1 VSESYDSGVLGLRSC
16 FGGAS
21 VANFQTT
28 ARGRYFV
35 HSLSTTQF
43 KTRHI
48 VVKLSRPLSRE
59 SVTATAVLPYLWM
72 EGTATLP
79 SARHIMQYA
88 DELYGT
94 VVRTGIGKRADRHV
108 VEVSLSV
115 PEETALTGADG
126 LFEKALHL
134 ALDIISDPKLDGGE
148 FPKAHVDRE
157 RTLHQKRIQSIY
169 DDKIAYAMERCIE
182 EMCKGSPVG
191 LSRFGYIEDLEA
203 LSGQSL
209 WATHQ
214 DLLKQAEIHVYV
226 IGQTGDGKGVANEIL
241 DTLEQRLG
249 LATRSDAALGVVEPL
264 PYVRNEPQYVV
275 DRQPVQQGKLNLGF
289 RTNTAYRSDD
299 FLALM
304 LCNGVLGAF
313 PHSKLFTNVR
323 EKANLA
329 YYASSRLDSLTG
341 ILSIQT
347 GIEVANYEQALDII
361 LRQVEEIQKGAVS
374 DKELN
379 FTKRGFRNQY
389 LQLADQPGAMTD
401 VHFHGVL
408 GGIHR
413 EIPDI
418 LEKIDAVTVDD
429 VVRVASTLKL
439 DTVYFLSNEE
449 VKRHG

>member
-1 VSESYDSGVLGLRSC
+1 LEVAV
-16 FGGAS
+16 

-43 KTRHI
+43 KTRQI
-48 VVKLSRPLSRE
+48 IVKLSRELSRE
-59 SVTATAVLPYLWM
+59 NVTATAVLPYLWL
-72 EGTATLP
+72 EGTAKLP

-88 DELYGT
+88 DDLFGT

-115 PEETALTGADG
+115 PEESALTGAAG
-126 LFEKALHL
+126 LFDKAVHL

-148 FPKAHVDRE
+148 FPMAHVDRE
-157 RTLHQKRIQSIY
+157 RILHQKRIQSIY

-182 EMCKGSPVG
+182 EMCKGTPVG
-191 LSRFGYIEDLEA
+191 LSRFGYIEDLDA
-203 LSGQSL
+203 LNGQSL
-209 WATHQ
+209 WQTHQ
-214 DLLKQAEIHVYV
+214 DLLKSAEIHVYV
-226 IGQTGDGKGVANEIL
+226 IGQTQGAGVADEIL

-249 LATRSDAALGVVEPL
+249 PPTRSDSAQRVVEPL

-289 RTNTAYRSDD
+289 RTNTAYRSDE
-299 FLALM
+299 FLALL

-313 PHSKLFTNVR
+313 PHSKLFVNVR

-341 ILSIQT
+341 LLSIQT
-347 GIEVANYEQALDII
+347 GIEVANYEKALDII
-361 LRQVEEIQKGAVS
+361 LKQVEEIQKGSVS
-374 DKELN
+374 EEELN

-408 GGIHR
+408 AGIHR

-418 LEKIDAVTVDD
+418 LEKLDSVSLDD
-429 VVRVASTLKL
+429 VVSVASALKL
-439 DTVYFLSNEE
+439 DTVYFLSSEE
-449 VKRHG
+449 VQRNG